1 MLQKNNTS
9 KQTAWVNVLRA
20 TSKCCRA
27 HKQGVGVPIPDFLW
41 ELSIGDQKTGDVVG
55 VEETDEA
62 VDFRVHD
69 WLAHQRESTV
79 FDFQALLV
87 ALGLYSRDTCKNK
100 CF

>member
-1 MLQKNNTS
+1 M
-9 KQTAWVNVLRA
+9 
-20 TSKCCRA
+20 
-27 HKQGVGVPIPDFLW
+27 PIPDLLW

-69 WLAHQRESTV
+69 WLAHQRESAV

-87 ALGLYSRDTCKNK
+87 ALGLYSGDTWKNK
-100 CF
+100 CFLFLISSQTIKGKVLHVETYCISKHCKI

>member
-1 MLQKNNTS
+1 M
-9 KQTAWVNVLRA
+9 
-20 TSKCCRA
+20 
-27 HKQGVGVPIPDFLW
+27 PIPDFLW

-55 VEETDEA
+55 VEETDES

-100 CF
+100 GHLHL